1 MVASPL
7 PYLWSL
13 KPLIQNGPSVTGQAE
28 KGRGPFRKGTWL
40 GLQVAETILTYLA
53 ALT

>member
-40 GLQVAETILTYLA
+40 ELQVAETILTYLA